1 MPRIGAIQRLPRSIR
16 SDLDE
21 EIIHCLFGVYTG
33 IAEWLSER
41 RYKVSRN
48 AAHRYGRKLKAKHE
62 EIKRSV
68 EHAVA
73 LAQAVKDDAGDLGNA
88 LTALVQTKLYN
99 VLVDGV
105 ESSDLPRLASAAA
118 QITRAGVDAK
128 KWRLE
133 AQERAFKAA
142 GKAEQIAK
150 SGGLSRE
157 AAQEI
162 RRQILGIVR

>member
-73 LAQAVKDDAGDLGNA
+73 LAEAIKDDGGDLGNP

-105 ESSDLPRLASAAA
+105 ESSDLPELASAAA
-118 QITRAGVDAK
+118 QISRAGVDAK

-133 AQERAFKAA
+133 AKERAFKAA
-142 GKAEQIAK
+142 GKAEKIAK

-162 RRQILGIVR
+162 RKQILGIVR